1 MHTSVRSFVKL
12 NRGKVIKESE
22 IYRAEFC
29 KGGEVNFKWANYTV
43 RNPTA
48 IRHRCTQ
55 SCNSRISTALWQQ
68 KQAQSSCDSNVA
80 NKVTVQTLIDST
92 GRQW

>member
-29 KGGEVNFKWANYTV
+29 KGGEVNSSGQT
-43 RNPTA
+43 
-48 IRHRCTQ
+48 TQ
-55 SCNSRISTALWQQ
+55 SGIQQQLDTDVHRAVTAE
-68 KQAQSSCDSNVA
+68 
-80 NKVTVQTLIDST
+80 
-92 GRQW
+92 